1 MEKQKRVRLTE
12 SQKNQILELFEQ
24 GLKPLQIS
32 NKLDIKP
39 TTISGFLSRNGLK
52 TNPQLGNPNY
62 FDQIDTHSK
71 AYILGFIAADGCI
84 TKSTSNKNYGL
95 RIRLSIKDKEVI
107 EFIKSELQSTHKI
120 LEFEH
125 ELNGSI
131 LVHAI
136 WSVTNEHLSSSL
148 INLGIVPNKSLIIQ
162 NIFNNIPKE
171 FRKSAILGYF
181 DGDGS
186 IYHMKHNTTD
196 YISIRGT
203 EELLSG
209 IISEIGL
216 EIYKLHKPDTTY
228 RLDFGSKSEIIKFK
242 TIYENASFFL
252 TRKFEKFNL
261 KNSTLPSC

>member
-1 MEKQKRVRLTE
+1 MEKQTRKRLTE
-12 SQKNQILELFEQ
+12 SQKIQILELFEE
-24 GLKPLQIS
+24 GLKPLQMSKI
-32 NKLDIKP
+32 LDIKP

-62 FDQIDTHSK
+62 FDQIDTHAK

-95 RIRLSIKDKEVI
+95 RIGLNIKDKAVI

-120 LEFEH
+120 LEFEQIK
-125 ELNGSI
+125 EETTFI
-131 LVHAI
+131 TAI
-136 WSVTNEHLSSSL
+136 WAVTNEHLSTSL
-148 INLGIVPNKSLIIQ
+148 INLGIVPNKSLIIS
-162 NIFNNIPKE
+162 NIFENIPKE

-186 IYHMKHNTTD
+186 IFHMKHNTTD

-203 EELLSG
+203 EALLLG

-216 EIYKLHKPDTTY
+216 ENFKLHKPDSTY
-228 RLDFGSKSEIIKFK
+228 KLDFGSKLEISKFK
-242 TIYENASFFL
+242 TIYENAPFFL
-252 TRKFEKFNL
+252 TRKYEKFNF
-261 KNSTLPSC
+261 KNSTI